1 MKKTSDT
8 PLSTSDTSEPA
19 EKPTNENEKNFSDYF
34 TDQHVFLVFLVLVIF
49 GVIFF
54 TSDRDLGTFGDF
66 FGGTLNPILTFISV
80 IFLISTIKIQ
90 QTELSLTRKELM
102 QTRLEYKNTSNALNT
117 QAIENTFFNILKL
130 HNDISLNLNSV
141 NGFLYENDRY
151 KAEYK
156 GKNVFINILNEVK
169 RDRSHSFKE
178 NKPDVIYN
186 NYLKIQN
193 NHNHI
198 LGQYFINLYQAL
210 KLIDNYSD
218 QVLSLENK
226 KKYSSILR
234 AQLSTKELAVLFLN
248 CLDGVCDKGQFKNL
262 LIKYSILEHLPIVQ
276 IDSNTFELANDI
288 NVSGEMIQQ
297 YKEKKEIES
306 QGDEEKYGGA
316 FGKNKAIP
324 ADYEAPPF

>member
-8 PLSTSDTSEPA
+8 PSDPSA
-19 EKPTNENEKNFSDYF
+19 STNENEKNFSDYF

-49 GVIFF
+49 GIIFF

-102 QTRLEYKNTSNALNT
+102 QTRLEYKNTSDALNT

-130 HNDISLNLNSV
+130 HNEIVINLKTTGGIIYDTRGSLSSH
-141 NGFLYENDRY
+141 
-151 KAEYK
+151 K
-156 GKNVFINILNEVK
+156 GHAVFDVILQEVK
-169 RDRSHSFKE
+169 REGFHSE
-178 NKPDVIYN
+178 NNDPSFIYS
-186 NYLKIQN
+186 NYVKIQN

-198 LGQYFINLYQAL
+198 LGQYFRNLYQAL
-210 KLIDNYSD
+210 KLIDGYSD
-218 QVLSLENK
+218 NVLPPEKK

-234 AQLSTKELAVLFLN
+234 AQLSSKELAVLFLN
-248 CLDGVCDKGQFKNL
+248 CLDGVCDNGQFKNL
-262 LIKYSILEHLPIVQ
+262 LIEYAMLEHLPITKVN
-276 IDSNTFELANDI
+276 DSSYFLLANDI

-306 QGDEEKYGGA
+306 QGDEEKYVGA

-324 ADYEAPPF
+324 AD

>member
-1 MKKTSDT
+1 MKKSNDM
-8 PLSTSDTSEPA
+8 PLSTSTESESV
-19 EKPTNENEKNFSDYF
+19 EKSINENEKNFSDYF

-49 GVIFF
+49 GIIFF

-90 QTELSLTRKELM
+90 QTELSLTRKELT
-102 QTRLEYKNTSNALNT
+102 QTRLEYKNTSDALNT

-130 HNDISLNLNSV
+130 HNEIVINLIFKEGTINDAGLNTTSH
-141 NGFLYENDRY
+141 NGHL
-151 KAEYK
+151 
-156 GKNVFINILNEVK
+156 VFGALLKEVK
-169 RDRSHSFKE
+169 KEGARDTNNIPSYIQGNYKE
-178 NKPDVIYN
+178 
-186 NYLKIQN
+186 IQD

-198 LGQYFINLYQAL
+198 LGQYFRNLYQAL
-210 KLIDNYSD
+210 KLIDGYSD
-218 QVLSLENK
+218 DVLPPEKK

-234 AQLSTKELAVLFLN
+234 AQLSSKELAVLFLN
-248 CLDGVCDKGQFKNL
+248 CLDDVCDNGQFKNL
-262 LIKYSILEHLPIVQ
+262 LIEYAMLEHLPIKKVN
-276 IDSNTFELANDI
+276 DSLFLLANDI
-288 NVSGEMIQQ
+288 HVSGEMIRQ

-306 QGDEEKYGGA
+306 KSDEKQYGGA